1 MTRTLL
7 TGILLA
13 FAWVPGATAQPLF
26 GVHWDGSLDLVRLD
40 RDTLRPLPGPRAP
53 VAGDPL
59 GWSFSPDRSRV
70 ALGTT
75 APGARLR
82 VIGLPGMRVLG
93 DVRVARRGSGIA
105 TTWAGPRRV
114 LSVIV
119 TPGCCGA
126 GDTTVAGVDVE
137 RRRVAWRRALGGS
150 LQGGEPYRR
159 GFVFVLGPRG
169 QSIGPSRI
177 VHVDGD
183 GNVRSAELPEIRS
196 GMEPAGAFTRK
207 WDPGLAVDRAGGR
220 AFVVQAG
227 AAVAEVDLSTFEVRS
242 HSLGASAADVLE
254 GPTRHALWLGR
265 GMLAVTGSDARRRRP
280 EKPAGLTL
288 IDTRRW
294 EARTID
300 TQTTEAAFASGT
312 LLASGYPARTGLTG
326 YSVRGG
332 RRFHVYGRKRIIGV
346 QPLGGRALVGTLDG
360 ATLIDARTGRRLYRL
375 RRLPVTVLAGSA
387 MPIF

>member
-1 MTRTLL
+1 MRRTRLI
-7 TGILLA
+7 GVLLA
-13 FAWVPGATAQPLF
+13 FAWVPGASAQPLF

-40 RDTLRPLPGPRAP
+40 RDTLRPLPGPRVP

-70 ALGTT
+70 VLGTT
-75 APGARLR
+75 SPGAWLR
-82 VIGLPGMRVLG
+82 VIGLRGMRVLG

-114 LSVIV
+114 LSVVV

-126 GDTTVAGVDVE
+126 GDTTVAGVDVD
-137 RRRVAWRRALGGS
+137 RRRVTWRRTLGGS

-169 QSIGPSRI
+169 ESVGPSRI

-183 GNVRSAELPEIRS
+183 GDVRSADLPQIRS
-196 GMEPAGAFTRK
+196 GTEPAGDFTRT
-207 WDPGLAVDRAGGR
+207 WDPGLALDRAGGR
-220 AFVVQAG
+220 AFVVQAR
-227 AAVAEVDLSTFEVRS
+227 APVAEVDLSIFEVLS
-242 HSLGASAADVLE
+242 HSLGATASDVVE

-265 GMLAVTGSDARRRRP
+265 GMLAVTGSDARRRGP
-280 EKPAGLTL
+280 ESPAGLTL

-294 EARTID
+294 VARRID
-300 TQTTEAAFASGT
+300 TQTTGAAFASGT
-312 LLASGYPARTGLTG
+312 VLASGYPARTGLTG

-332 RRFHVYGRKRIIGV
+332 RRFHVYRRKRIVGA
-346 QPLGGRALVGTLDG
+346 QPFGTRALVASMDG
-360 ATLIDARTGRRLYRL
+360 AALIDARTGRQLHRL
-375 RRLPVTVLAGSA
+375 RRLPAAVLAGPA
-387 MPIF
+387 PIF